1 MTDSGLPPVPAS
13 ADAVVIGAGA
23 FGFAT
28 AYHLAKGGLK
38 HVVLLD
44 QFEPGTQVSA
54 RAAGLFKLIQASEI
68 KTRLAQRA
76 TEIVTGFSA
85 NTGIPMPFV
94 ASGSIYA
101 ARTPAHASMVEAEVE
116 DSRGWGVRLERLE
129 PSEVRIAT
137 NYLSG
142 DNIVSAFFVPDD
154 IYIEEPRSLLLAYR
168 QAGAVLGM
176 QTIGHTPAIGITVL
190 NGRVVGVETPRG
202 TIETPIVVDT
212 AGAWA
217 KIVGGLAGV
226 DIPVQPL
233 RHQLRITTPIQGI
246 APTDPVVRLIDSAAY
261 IRPSR
266 GGLMFGGMEANP
278 LPFTPGDAAGLSLD
292 RMPLDHQLND
302 QFVAALAEDIPALR
316 DTSIQEERGGVFT
329 MTADGQLLVGPA
341 AGVEGFWMATGC
353 NGTGFSLSS
362 GVGYYLAEWI
372 TTGKASIDMSDLD
385 PNRFRTQPLSADE
398 LTNAAIWQY
407 ANYYVPR

>member
-1 MTDSGLPPVPAS
+1 MTDAGLSLVPSS

-28 AYHLAKGGLK
+28 AYHLAKGGMK

-68 KTRLAQRA
+68 KTKLAQRA
-76 TEIVTGFSA
+76 TQVVTEFQS
-85 NTGIPMPFV
+85 NTGVPMQYI
-94 ASGSIYA
+94 AAGSIYA
-101 ARTPAHASMVEAEVE
+101 ARTPEHASMVEAEVE
-116 DSRGWGVRLERLE
+116 DSRSWGVRLERLE
-129 PSEVRIAT
+129 PTEVRIAT

-154 IYIEEPRSLLLAYR
+154 IYVEEPRSMLLAYR

-176 QTIGHTPAIGITVL
+176 ETIGHTPATGITLL
-190 NGRVVGVETPRG
+190 NGRVVAVETSRG
-202 TIETPIVVDT
+202 VIETSLVVDT

-217 KIVGGLAGV
+217 RQVGGYAGV
-226 DIPVQPL
+226 DVPVRPL

-246 APTDPVVRLIDSAAY
+246 APTDPVVRLIDSAVY

-266 GGLMFGGMEANP
+266 GGLMFGGMESNP
-278 LPFTPGDAAGLSLD
+278 LVIEPGDTPGMSID
-292 RMPLDHQLND
+292 RLPLDPILND
-302 QFVAALAEDIPALR
+302 QFVAALADDIPALR
-316 DTSIQEERGGVFT
+316 DVSIQEERGGVFT

-372 TTGKASIDMSDLD
+372 TTGSPSIDMSDLD
-385 PNRFRTQPLSADE
+385 PNRFRQSPLSADE